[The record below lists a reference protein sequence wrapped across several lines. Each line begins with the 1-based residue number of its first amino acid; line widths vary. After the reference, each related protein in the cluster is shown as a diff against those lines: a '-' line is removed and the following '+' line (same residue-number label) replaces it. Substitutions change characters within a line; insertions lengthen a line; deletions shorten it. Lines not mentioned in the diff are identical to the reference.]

1 MMSFNVIDQYNSFV
15 ENNFIKSN
23 NAQLEVLKKLN
34 SVWKSSQKKNLFT
47 NNKKQEGVYLFGKV
61 GTGKTFLL
69 NLLYQNSKVGKK
81 IHFNNLMIEI
91 HNVIK
96 NSSNKDNAIETFIR
110 ELGNNFKLLFID
122 EMHIFNIVDALIIK
136 KIFFFLSKYKIFLII
151 SSNFHPDDLYKDG
164 LQRAD
169 FIPFI
174 ELIKNNYAVINID
187 INTDYRRQTLN
198 QSKTYFTPI
207 TDETK
212 KEFNKLFSR
221 FVDETH
227 LTTIKIKTNS
237 REISFERCSSNIL
250 MTDFKK
256 ICQDNLSHQDYIN
269 IARYFNLIFLNNVP
283 ELNEQNKDSCRR
295 FISLIDMLYE
305 NNCSIVIL
313 AAKPIS
319 NLNTNKSL
327 DDEFKR
333 TASRLYKMT
342 IVQPTNEKI
351 S

>member
-1 MMSFNVIDQYNSFV
+1 MGFDVIDQYNSFV

-23 NAQLEVLKKLN
+23 NAQLDVLKKIN
-34 SVWKSSQKKNLFT
+34 SVWNSSQKKNLFT

-69 NLLYQNSKVGKK
+69 NLLYQNSKIGKK

-91 HNVIK
+91 HNAIK
-96 NSSNKDNAIETFIR
+96 NSPSKDNAIETYIK
-110 ELGNNFKLLFID
+110 ELGNKFKLLFID

-174 ELIKNNYAVINID
+174 ELIKKNYAVINID

-212 KEFNKLFSR
+212 KEFNRLFNR

-237 REISFERCSSNIL
+237 REISFDRCSSNIL
-250 MTDFKK
+250 MTEFKK
-256 ICQDNLSHQDYIN
+256 ICQSNLSHQDYIN
-269 IARYFNLIFLNNVP
+269 IAKYFNLIFLNNVP

-333 TASRLYKMT
+333 TASRLYEMT

>member
-1 MMSFNVIDQYNSFV
+1 MGFDVIDQYNSFV

-23 NAQLEVLKKLN
+23 NAQLDVLKKIN
-34 SVWKSSQKKNLFT
+34 SVWNSSQKKNLFI

-69 NLLYQNSKVGKK
+69 NLLYQNSKIGKK

-91 HNVIK
+91 HNAIK
-96 NSSNKDNAIETFIR
+96 NSPSKDNAIETYIK
-110 ELGNNFKLLFID
+110 ELGNKFKLLFID

-174 ELIKNNYAVINID
+174 ELIKKNYAVINID

-212 KEFNKLFSR
+212 KEFNRLFNR

-237 REISFERCSSNIL
+237 REISFDRCSSNIL
-250 MTDFKK
+250 MTEFKK
-256 ICQDNLSHQDYIN
+256 ICQSNLSHQDYIN
-269 IARYFNLIFLNNVP
+269 IAKYFNLIFLNNVP

-333 TASRLYKMT
+333 TASRLYEMT